1 MKMRRIFSVFVILF
15 LATYSSAHYHIL
27 IPEKTTYQ
35 KDDTVVLNF
44 KFGHPF
50 ECELQDALK
59 PEKVIII
66 NPKGQSI
73 DITNRF
79 NLAKEKAAKE
89 TLYFKG
95 DFKMEQRGDYIVIA
109 KSQPV
114 WMATEKK
121 YMQDTIKIVVHVQT
135 QNNWDAGPTTEFEL
149 LPLSRPYGILPGM
162 VARFQI
168 NEQARKKLAP
178 TNGWR
183 FEMEKWNPFPPK
195 NLPPDELITFSAKA
209 DELGIVSFSAPESGW
224 WGITTE
230 GKEIEIMKNNSTSVI
245 MQRSTFW
252 YFVNPLPTP

>member
-1 MKMRRIFSVFVILF
+1 MRRILSILVTLF

-35 KDDTVVLNF
+35 KDDTVILNF

-73 DITNRF
+73 DITSRF
-79 NLAKEKAAKE
+79 NLAKEKIADKE
-89 TLYFKG
+89 ILYFKG

-114 WMATEKK
+114 WMTTEKK
-121 YMQDTIKIVVHVQT
+121 YIQDTIKVVVHVQT
-135 QNNWDAGPTTEFEL
+135 QNNWDAEPRTEFEL
-149 LPLSRPYGILPGM
+149 MPLSRPYGILPGM

-168 NEQARKKLAP
+168 NEQARKKLGP
-178 TNGWR
+178 PNGWM
-183 FEMEKWNPFPPK
+183 FEIEKWNPVPPK
-195 NLPPDELITFSAKA
+195 NLPPDELITFTTKA
-209 DELGIVSFSAPESGW
+209 EDAGVVTFSAPESGW

-230 GKEIEIMKNNSTSVI
+230 GKETEIMKNNTTI
-245 MQRSTFW
+245 IIKQRSTFW
-252 YFVNPLPTP
+252 YFVNPLPNP

>member
-1 MKMRRIFSVFVILF
+1 MHRILSLFVSLF
-15 LATYSSAHYHIL
+15 LATYSFAHFHIL
-27 IPEKTTYQ
+27 LPEKTALQ
-35 KDDTVVLNF
+35 KDDIVVLNF

-50 ECELQDALK
+50 ECELEDALK

-79 NLAKEKAAKE
+79 NLAKEKIADKE

-95 DFKMEQRGDYIVIA
+95 DFKVEQRGDYIVTA

-114 WMATEKK
+114 WVATEKI
-121 YMQDTIKIVVHVQT
+121 YIHDTIKVVVHVQT
-135 QNNWDAGPTTEFEL
+135 QNNWDAGPRTEFEL
-149 LPLSRPYGILPGM
+149 MPLSRPYGLLPGM

-178 TNGWR
+178 PNGWM
-183 FEMEKWNPFPPK
+183 FEMEKWNPVPPK
-195 NLPPDELITFSAKA
+195 NLPPNELITFTAKA
-209 DELGIVSFSAPESGW
+209 EDDGLVTFSAPESGW
-224 WGITTE
+224 WAITTE
-230 GKEIEIMKNNSTSVI
+230 AKESEIIKNNTTSAI
-245 MQRSTFW
+245 KQRSTFW